1 MFESSRP
8 DHFEFPLRFHRSNSM
23 MSFRWVLAALSA
35 GFLSGCSSLDIL
47 NVISKSPQTAS
58 VTLSYGPSARQR
70 VEFYPAPRNTAANP
84 VPVIVFF
91 YGGAWESG
99 SRLDYGFIARTFND
113 LGYLVAIPDY
123 RLTPEATYPGFV
135 RDSAQA
141 LRLVIEQAERFG
153 GDAQRIVLAGH
164 SAGAYNAII
173 LATDS
178 RWLSESERRRIRGV
192 IGLSS
197 PVNFLPIQMPA
208 AQRAFNWPDTPRDSQ
223 PIEHVSAASP
233 PMLLLSAKR
242 DPLVDPQ
249 MNSATL
255 AERLRAA
262 GVYVKME
269 VFDGPFGLVSHSSL
283 VASLSDRLSFLA
295 PTIERSKAFIEMVV
309 R

>member
-1 MFESSRP
+1 
-8 DHFEFPLRFHRSNSM
+8 M
-23 MSFRWVLAALSA
+23 MWFRWALVALSA
-35 GFLSGCSSLDIL
+35 SFLSGCSSLDVL
-47 NVISKSPQTAS
+47 NAVSKSPKAAS
-58 VTLSYGPSARQR
+58 VTLSYGPSVRQR
-70 VEFYPAPRNTAANP
+70 VEFYPAARNASAAA

-99 SRLDYGFIARTFND
+99 SRADYRFIARTFND
-113 LGYLVAIPDY
+113 LGYVVAIPDY
-123 RLTPEATYPGFV
+123 RLTPEVTYPGFV
-135 RDSAQA
+135 QDSAQA
-141 LRLVIEQAERFG
+141 LRLIIEQAERFG
-153 GDAQRIVLAGH
+153 GDGQRIVLAGH
-164 SAGAYNAII
+164 SAGAYNAIS
-173 LATDS
+173 LGTDP

-208 AQRAFNWPDTPRDSQ
+208 AQRAFNWPNTPRDSQ

-242 DPLVDPQ
+242 DPLVDPEI
-249 MNSATL
+249 NSATL
-255 AERLRAA
+255 AARLRAA

>member
-8 DHFEFPLRFHRSNSM
+8 DHFNFLPKVVFLTSM
-23 MSFRWVLAALSA
+23 TWFRWAAVVLGTLL
-35 GFLSGCSSLDIL
+35 LSGCSSLDVL
-47 NVISKSPQTAS
+47 NAVSKSPQVAS
-58 VTLSYGPSARQR
+58 VTLSYGPSTRQR
-70 VEFYPAPRNTAANP
+70 VEFYPASKTASGTV

-99 SRLDYGFIARTFND
+99 SRLDYRFIARTFND

-123 RLTPEATYPGFV
+123 RLTPEVTYPGFV
-135 RDSAQA
+135 EDSAAA
-141 LRLVIEQAERFG
+141 LRLIIEEAARFG
-153 GDAQRIVLAGH
+153 GDTQRIVLSGH
-164 SAGAYNAII
+164 SAGAYNAIS
-173 LATDS
+173 LATDP
-178 RWLSESERRRIRGV
+178 RWLTEAERRRIRGV

-208 AQRAFNWPDTPRDSQ
+208 AQRAFNWPNTPRDSQ

-249 MNSATL
+249 INSATL

-269 VFDGPFGLVSHSSL
+269 VYEGPFGLVSHSSL

-295 PTIERSKAFIEMVV
+295 PTIEHSKMFIEMVT

>member
-1 MFESSRP
+1 
-8 DHFEFPLRFHRSNSM
+8 M
-23 MSFRWVLAALSA
+23 MWLKSVLAALSA
-35 GFLSGCSSLDIL
+35 SFLSGCSSLDVL
-47 NVISKSPQTAS
+47 NAVSKSPQAAS
-58 VTLSYGPSARQR
+58 ATLSYGPSARQR
-70 VEFYPAPRNTAANP
+70 VEFYPAPQRVTATA
-84 VPVIVFF
+84 VPVVVFF

-99 SRLDYGFIARTFND
+99 SRLDYRFIARTFND

-123 RLTPEATYPGFV
+123 RLTPEVTYPGFV
-135 RDSAQA
+135 QDSAEA
-141 LRLVIEQAERFG
+141 LRLVIEQAARFG

-164 SAGAYNAII
+164 SAGAYNAIS

-208 AQRAFNWPDTPRDSQ
+208 AQRAFNWPNTPRDSQ
-223 PIEHVSAASP
+223 PIEHVSPASP

-242 DPLVDPQ
+242 DPLVDPEI
-249 MNSATL
+249 NSAAL
-255 AERLRAA
+255 AARLRAA

-269 VFDGPFGLVSHSSL
+269 VFEGPFGLVSHSSL

-295 PTIERSKAFIEMVV
+295 PTIERSKVFIEMVT

>member
-35 GFLSGCSSLDIL
+35 GFLSGCSSLDVL

-197 PVNFLPIQMPA
+197 PLISCRFKCLQPSGPSTG
-208 AQRAFNWPDTPRDSQ
+208 PTP
-223 PIEHVSAASP
+223 P
-233 PMLLLSAKR
+233 
-242 DPLVDPQ
+242 
-249 MNSATL
+249 
-255 AERLRAA
+255 RLTA
-262 GVYVKME
+262 
-269 VFDGPFGLVSHSSL
+269 H
-283 VASLSDRLSFLA
+283 
-295 PTIERSKAFIEMVV
+295 
-309 R
+309 